1 MKRQISL
8 NILVIFS
15 ISLLF
20 ISCNSSSDDTQVN
33 TSETGVFIDS
43 PVEGLKY
50 KTLTYSGFTNY
61 KGEYQYKKGEVI
73 KFYLGN
79 LELGSS
85 VGRETITPLTICGES
100 DLNNISSKATNI
112 ARILQTLDNNS
123 SNGTKL
129 LIPTRLN
136 DLDISSLNL
145 ENEADLNTILQK
157 AQDKTSVNYV
167 LISAENANKEMKKY
181 IEYVVTSLPE
191 TGTVNLGACKGCHG
205 ANFEKKALGK
215 SKIVKDMT
223 KNEVATALVGYKKG
237 TYGGSMKGVMKGQV
251 ARYSE
256 EALRSTGLGQ

>member
-1 MKRQISL
+1 MKRQSSINVL
-8 NILVIFS
+8 IIFI

-20 ISCNSSSDDTQVN
+20 ISCNSSSDNTQVN
-33 TSETGVFIDS
+33 TPETGVFIDS

-50 KTLTYSGFTNY
+50 ETLTYTGYTNY
-61 KGEYQYKKGEVI
+61 KGEYQYKKGEII

-79 LELGSS
+79 LELGSA

-123 SNGTKL
+123 SSGTKL
-129 LIPTRLN
+129 LIPTNLN
-136 DLDISSLNL
+136 DLDIASLNL

-157 AQDKTSVNYV
+157 AQNKTS
-167 LISAENANKEMKKY
+167 ISYILKSSENAKNEMKKY
-181 IEYVVTSLPE
+181 IENIATSLPKN
-191 TGTVNLGACKGCHG
+191 GTVNVGACKGCHG
-205 ANFEKKALGK
+205 ASFEKNALGK

-223 KNEVATALVGYKKG
+223 KDDVSSALVGYKNG
-237 TYGGSMKGVMKGQV
+237 TYGGAMKGVMKGQV
-251 ARYSE
+251 ARYTK